1 MNATLIKVHV
11 YINSDDVET
20 TRFTLTNGDDVV
32 IVLDVPNDLTA
43 EEIDAVIAE
52 SISDEQKAL
61 LNDGAL
67 RVLRRF
73 GVSLG
78 KS

>member
-78 KS
+78 